1 MRKIFLLLAVVLL
14 PAAWAFAQ
22 YGGYG
27 EHQGQYGRDEGGNRL
42 RVEGCLFGDPGNL
55 ALTDDQGNTF
65 DLRGRMASRLNG
77 AIGRRV
83 RVEGR
88 TFFDAD
94 NPNAMSAN
102 GEAEPILHV
111 TEIERVQGR
120 CDQWGGSPDEFRFSI
135 PIH

>member
-1 MRKIFLLLAVVLL
+1 MRKMILLLAVLVL

-22 YGGYG
+22 YGGYERG
-27 EHQGQYGRDEGGNRL
+27 YNRDQGGNRL
-42 RVEGCLFGDPGNL
+42 RVEGCLFGEPGNL

-65 DLRGRMASRLNG
+65 ELRGRMASRLNG

-88 TFFDAD
+88 TWFDAD
-94 NPNAMSAN
+94 NPNAMSSN
-102 GEAEPILHV
+102 GEV
-111 TEIERVQGR
+111 TPSLRVFEIEQVRGR
-120 CDQWGGSPDEFRFSI
+120 CDQWGGNPDEFRFSI